1 MKLQI
6 SDNIK
11 SLIPYP
17 PGKPLKELER
27 EYGVTGSI
35 KMASNE
41 NSLGPSP
48 KAMAAIQDGLSG
60 LHRYP
65 DGSCHY
71 LATAVAAKLDVEMNQ
86 LVFGNG
92 SNEVIDFL
100 VRAFIS
106 PGDEVITSHPSF
118 LVYQTMV
125 QAQDGVNIVVPLK
138 GMGHDLETIAA
149 KVTAQTRLIFL
160 DNPNNPTGTAFGK
173 EDFEDFLAKI
183 PETVVVVLDEAY
195 VDFVE
200 PALRLDVRDYLDNST
215 AVVGLRTFSKAYG
228 IAGLR
233 VGFGIM
239 NQEIADFL
247 HRVRQPFNVNELA
260 QGGALACV
268 QDDEHYNNT
277 MAMSHDGIAWL
288 NREITALGCHVF
300 PTQTNFF
307 LVDVGCDCKVIY
319 ENLLQ
324 QGVIIRP
331 MSAYG
336 YPSYIRITVG
346 IKDENERL
354 VAALAKAL
362 EAASVQ
368 PSAAS

>member
-1 MKLQI
+1 MKLNV

-11 SLIPYP
+11 NLIPYP

-27 EYGVTGSI
+27 EYGVTDSI

-48 KAMAAIQDGLSG
+48 KAMAAIANCLGN

-65 DGSCHY
+65 DGSCYY
-71 LATAVAAKLDVEMNQ
+71 LAQGVADRLEVNRNE

-100 VRAFIS
+100 VRAFVA

-138 GMGHDLETIAA
+138 DMGHDLDTIAA
-149 KVTAQTRLIFL
+149 KITARTRLIFL
-160 DNPNNPTGTAFGK
+160 DNPNNPTGTVFDKAT
-173 EDFEDFLAKI
+173 FEGFLAKV
-183 PETVVVVLDEAY
+183 PETVIVVLDEAY
-195 VDFVE
+195 VDFVAE
-200 PALRLDVRDYLDNST
+200 DLRLDVREYMHGNT

-239 NQEIADFL
+239 NAEIASFL

-260 QGGALACV
+260 QVGALACLE
-268 QDDEHYNNT
+268 DDDHYQQT
-277 MAMSHDGIAWL
+277 MTMTRDGIAWL
-288 NREITALGCHVF
+288 TAEISKLGCQVF
-300 PTQTNFF
+300 ATQTNFF
-307 LVDVGCDCKVIY
+307 LVDVACGCKDLY
-319 ENLLQ
+319 ERLLHL
-324 QGVIIRP
+324 GVIVRP
-331 MSAYG
+331 MAAYG
-336 YPSYIRITVG
+336 YHSYIRITVG
-346 IKDENERL
+346 TAAENKRL
-354 VAALAKAL
+354 VGALAQTL
-362 EAASVQ
+362 EAIRGE
-368 PSAAS
+368 

>member
-1 MKLQI
+1 MKLNV

-11 SLIPYP
+11 NLIPYP

-27 EYGVTGSI
+27 EYGVTDSI

-48 KAMAAIQDGLSG
+48 KAVAAIGDCLAN

-65 DGSCHY
+65 DGSCYY
-71 LATAVAAKLDVEMNQ
+71 LAQAVAAKLGVAQDE

-100 VRAFIS
+100 VRAFVA

-138 GMGHDLETIAA
+138 EMGHDLDTIAA
-149 KVTAQTRLIFL
+149 KITDQTRLIFL

-173 EDFEDFLAKI
+173 ARFDSFLAKV
-183 PETVVVVLDEAY
+183 PETVIVVLDEAY
-195 VDFVE
+195 VDFVD
-200 PALRLDVRDYLDNST
+200 ADLRLDVRDYLHGDT

-239 NQEIADFL
+239 DREIASYL

-260 QGGALACV
+260 QVGALACLG
-268 QDDEHYNNT
+268 DDDHYQKT
-277 MAMSHDGIAWL
+277 MTMSKEGIAWL
-288 NREITALGCHVF
+288 TKEISKLGCHVF
-300 PTQTNFF
+300 STQTNFF
-307 LVDVGCDCKVIY
+307 LVDVACDCKDLY
-319 ENLLQ
+319 ERMLH
-324 QGVIIRP
+324 QGVIVRP
-331 MSAYG
+331 MAAYG
-336 YPSYIRITVG
+336 YGSYIRITVG
-346 IKDENERL
+346 TEAENQRL
-354 VAALAKAL
+354 VRALTQTL
-362 EAASVQ
+362 EAIRGN
-368 PSAAS
+368 

>member
-1 MKLQI
+1 MKLNV

-11 SLIPYP
+11 DLVPYP

-27 EYGVTGSI
+27 EYGVTDSI

-48 KAMAAIQDGLSG
+48 KAMEAITGCLG
-60 LHRYP
+60 NLHRYP
-65 DGSCHY
+65 DGSCYY
-71 LATAVAAKLDVEMNQ
+71 LAQAVAENLGVAQEE

-100 VRAFIS
+100 VRAFVC

-138 GMGHDLETIAA
+138 DMGHDLDTIAT
-149 KVTAQTRLIFL
+149 KITPRTKLIFL
-160 DNPNNPTGTAFGK
+160 DNPNNPTGTVFDKAT
-173 EDFEDFLAKI
+173 FEGFLAKV
-183 PETVVVVLDEAY
+183 PETVIVVLDEAY
-195 VDFVE
+195 VDFVDDD
-200 PALRLDVRDYLDNST
+200 LGLDVREYLHGNT

-239 NQEIADFL
+239 NGEIASYL

-260 QGGALACV
+260 QVGALACLK
-268 QDDEHYNNT
+268 DNEHYEKT
-277 MAMSHDGIAWL
+277 MAMTRAGIVWL
-288 NREITALGCHVF
+288 SSEISKLGCHVF
-300 PTQTNFF
+300 ASQTNFF
-307 LVDVGCDCKVIY
+307 LVDVNCDCKDLY
-319 ENLLQ
+319 ERMLHR
-324 QGVIIRP
+324 GVIVRP
-331 MSAYG
+331 MAAYG
-336 YPSYIRITVG
+336 YGSYIRITVG
-346 IKDENERL
+346 TEAENKRL
-354 VAALAKAL
+354 AGALAQVLDDIGGK
-362 EAASVQ
+362 
-368 PSAAS
+368 

>member
-1 MKLQI
+1 MKLQV
-6 SDNIK
+6 SENIK
-11 SLIPYP
+11 TLIPYP

-27 EYGVTGSI
+27 EYGVKNSI

-48 KAMAAIQDGLSG
+48 KAVAAIRDALTG

-71 LATAVAAKLDVEMNQ
+71 LAEATAKKLGVSQDE

-100 VRAFIS
+100 VRAFVA
-106 PGDEVITSHPSF
+106 PGTEVITSHPSF

-125 QAQDGVNIVVPLK
+125 QARDGVNIVIPLK
-138 GMGHDLETIAA
+138 EMCHDLDEIAR
-149 KVTAQTRLIFL
+149 KVTGETRLIFL

-173 EDFEDFLAKI
+173 AAFDTFLAKI

-195 VDFVE
+195 IDFTDLE
-200 PALRLDVRDYLDNST
+200 TRIDVREYLHHAT
-215 AVVGLRTFSKAYG
+215 PVVGLRTFSKAYG

-239 NQEIADFL
+239 HPEIASYL

-260 QGGALACV
+260 QVGALACLE
-268 QDDEHYNNT
+268 DDDHYNKT
-277 MAMSHDGIAWL
+277 MAMTRDGIHYL
-288 NREITALGCHVF
+288 TGEIAKLGCTVF

-307 LVDVGCDCKVIY
+307 LVDVGCDCKDLY
-319 ENLLQ
+319 ERLLHL
-324 QGVIIRP
+324 GVIIRP
-331 MSAYG
+331 MAAYG

-346 IKDENERL
+346 VEAENRRL
-354 VAALAKAL
+354 VQALAQVLTAIRG
-362 EAASVQ
+362 E
-368 PSAAS
+368 